1 MKYPKEYLDEI
12 KTRLKVSTVVSKTV
26 SLKKRGKEFVGLS
39 PFKNE
44 KTPSFTVN
52 DEKEFYHCFATSE
65 HGNIFDFIM
74 KTQNLKFGEAV
85 KHLAQLAGMQPYLF
99 SKKDEEREK
108 KWNEYKSIFNEYV
121 DFYHNE
127 LIKNEQ
133 HSNAREYLKNRSLSK
148 ENVKKFKIGYV
159 EKNPSIFEQFKNKYS
174 EQTLVETGL
183 FYLDEKKKIYIE
195 RFRGRLIFPINNI
208 TGQPIALGGRIIEN
222 LDYLAKYI
230 NSPETLFFKKGSN
243 LYNLDLARKLSNK
256 LDHIYLVEGYMDVVG
271 LSKNGIDNAVANL
284 GTSLTDKQIQ
294 ILNQFFDDIII
305 CFDGDESGYKAALRA
320 AENSIKELKPEKQI
334 SFLFLPNKED
344 PDSYVNKNGKANF
357 IEFTKQS
364 KLSIHQFIFSH
375 YKKQTE
381 NNPSSMAIFE
391 KRLRDVANT
400 IKDDYIKKYV
410 LEYFLEKIAELT
422 PHSNQKNKKNYK
434 KPTKSLDATKKY
446 YNESQSLSG
455 VELKEFSLIYL
466 VINNLNLMQS
476 NIHLI
481 ENIKLFT
488 EVNKKIFNQ
497 IIEVL
502 KSENQIAVQDLNLD
516 SQIIEKINKF
526 APIKYI
532 LKNNSEDDQKIIELL
547 EDISRDLMNY
557 DLEFRIQ
564 ELESKFSVDMNEST
578 FNELKEL
585 KKKSRI
591 SINLDKFVM
600 DFYRFDI
607 I

>member
-12 KTRLKVSTVVSKTV
+12 KTRLKVSTVVSKSV
-26 SLKKRGKEFVGLS
+26 ALKKRGKEYVGLS

-85 KHLAQLAGMQPYLF
+85 KHLAQLAGMQPYMF
-99 SKKDEEREK
+99 SKQDEEREK
-108 KWNEYKSIFNEYV
+108 NWKEYLSIYSQYV

-127 LIKNEQ
+127 LLKNET
-133 HSNAREYLKNRSLSK
+133 HTNVRDYLKNRSLGK
-148 ENVKKFKIGYV
+148 EEVKKFKIGYI
-159 EKNPSIFEQFKNKYS
+159 EKNPNFFDKLKNEFS
-174 EQTLVETGL
+174 GQALIESGL
-183 FYLDEKKKIYIE
+183 FYFDEKNKTYVE
-195 RFRGRLIFPINNI
+195 RFKGRLIFPINNI
-208 TGQPIALGGRIIEN
+208 SGQPIALGGRIIEK

-230 NSPETLFFKKGSN
+230 NSPETTFFKKGSN

-256 LDHIYLVEGYMDVVG
+256 VNHIYLVEGYMDVVG
-271 LSKNGIDNAVANL
+271 LSKNGIENAVANL
-284 GTSLTDKQIQ
+284 GTSLTDRQIL

-320 AENSIKELKPEKQI
+320 AENSIKDLKPEKQI
-334 SFLFLPNKED
+334 SFLFLPDKED
-344 PDSYVNKNGKANF
+344 PDSYVNKNGKNNF
-357 IEFTKQS
+357 IDFTKQS

-391 KRLRDVANT
+391 KKLRQIANT
-400 IKDDYIKKYV
+400 IKDDFIKKYV
-410 LEYFLEKIAELT
+410 LEYFLEKISELT
-422 PHSNQKNKKNYK
+422 PHSNQNNKKFYVK
-434 KPTKSLDATKKY
+434 STKSLASTKKY
-446 YNESQSLSG
+446 YHESQFLTG

-466 VINNLNLMQS
+466 VMTNLNLIQDH
-476 NIHLI
+476 IHLI
-481 ENIKLFT
+481 ENIKFFT
-488 EVNKKIFNQ
+488 EINKQIFEKI
-497 IIEVL
+497 ISKL
-502 KSENQIAVQDLNLD
+502 KLGERMNVGELELD
-516 SQIIEKINKF
+516 SQIIDKINKF

-532 LKNNSEDDQKIIELL
+532 LKNKNENEHEVIELL
-547 EDISRDLMNY
+547 EDIKRDLYNY

-564 ELESKFSVDMNEST
+564 ELESKFSKDLSEAT

-585 KKKSRI
+585 KKKQN
-591 SINLDKFVM
+591 IN
-600 DFYRFDI
+600 
-607 I
+607 

>member
-12 KTRLKVSTVVSKTV
+12 KTRLKVSTVVSKTM
-26 SLKKRGKEFVGLS
+26 SLKKRGKEYVGLS

-85 KHLAQLAGMQPYLF
+85 KYLAQLAGMQPYIF
-99 SKKDEEREK
+99 SKQDEEREK
-108 KWNEYKSIFNEYV
+108 KWNQYKSIYNQYV
-121 DFYHNE
+121 DFYHKE
-127 LIKNEQ
+127 LLKNE
-133 HSNAREYLKNRSLSK
+133 SYSIARDYLKNRSLSK
-148 ENVKKFKIGYV
+148 EEVKKFKIGFI
-159 EKNPSIFEQFKNKYS
+159 EKNPKIFDKLIKEFT

-183 FYLDEKKKIYIE
+183 FYLDEKKNNYVE

-208 TGQPIALGGRIIEN
+208 SGQPIALGGRIIEN

-230 NSPETLFFKKGSN
+230 NSPETIFFKKGSN

-256 LDHIYLVEGYMDVVG
+256 IDHIYLVEGYMDVVG
-271 LSKNGIDNAVANL
+271 LSKNGIDNVVANL
-284 GTSLTDKQIQ
+284 GTSLTDKQILT
-294 ILNQFFDDIII
+294 LNQFFDDIII

-320 AENSIKELKPEKQI
+320 AESSIKQLKPEKQI

-344 PDSYVNKNGKANF
+344 PDSYVNKNGKENF
-357 IEFTKQS
+357 LDFTKQN

-391 KRLRDVANT
+391 KKLRDITNT
-400 IKDDYIKKYV
+400 IKDDFIKKYI
-410 LEYFLEKIAELT
+410 LEYFLEKVAELT
-422 PHSNQKNKKNYK
+422 PYSNINNQKFFKKK
-434 KPTKSLDATKKY
+434 IKSLETTKKFFK
-446 YNESQSLSG
+446 ESQSLTG
-455 VELKEFSLIYL
+455 VELKEFSLLYL
-466 VINNLNLMQS
+466 ILNNLELIQA

-488 EVNKKIFNQ
+488 EVNTKIFNV
-497 IIEVL
+497 IIEKL
-502 KSENQIAVQDLNLD
+502 KSNEKILINNLNLD
-516 SQIIEKINKF
+516 KLLMEKINKF
-526 APIKYI
+526 APIKHI
-532 LKNNSEDDQKIIELL
+532 IKNQSKDDQKIIELL

-564 ELESKFSVDMNEST
+564 ELESKFSLDMSETT

-585 KKKSRI
+585 KKKQ
-591 SINLDKFVM
+591 NLN
-600 DFYRFDI
+600 
-607 I
+607 

>member
-65 HGNIFDFIM
+65 HGNIFDFVM

-85 KHLAQLAGMQPYLF
+85 KHLAQLAGMQPYMF

-108 KWNEYKSIFNEYV
+108 KWQEYRLIFSQYV

-127 LIKNEQ
+127 LLKNETY
-133 HSNAREYLKNRSLSK
+133 SFARDYLKNRSITK
-148 ENVKKFKIGYV
+148 EEVKKFKIGYI
-159 EKNPSIFEQFKNKYS
+159 EKNPNFFDKLKKNFS

-183 FYLDEKKKIYIE
+183 FYLDEKKKIYVE

-208 TGQPIALGGRIIEN
+208 SGQPIALGGRIIEN
-222 LDYLAKYI
+222 LEYLAKYI
-230 NSPETLFFKKGSN
+230 NSPETNFFRKGSN

-256 LDHIYLVEGYMDVVG
+256 IDHIYLVEGYMDVVG
-271 LSKNGIDNAVANL
+271 LSKNGVDNAVANL
-284 GTSLTDKQIQ
+284 GTSLTDKQIL

-334 SFLFLPNKED
+334 SFLFLPDKED
-344 PDSYVNKNGKANF
+344 PDSYVNKNGKTNF
-357 IEFTKQS
+357 INFTKQS
-364 KLSIHQFIFSH
+364 KISIHQFIFSH
-375 YKKQTE
+375 YKKQTK
-381 NNPSSMAIFE
+381 NNPSSLAIFE
-391 KRLRDVANT
+391 KKLKSIANT
-400 IKDDYIKKYV
+400 IKDNLIKKYV
-410 LEYFLEKIAELT
+410 SEFFLEKIAELT
-422 PHSNQKNKKNYK
+422 PHSNQDKKKFFVK
-434 KPTKSLDATKKY
+434 KTKSLDTTKKHY
-446 YNESQSLSG
+446 IDTQSLTG
-455 VELKEFSLIYL
+455 VELKEFSLLYL
-466 VINNLNLMQS
+466 VMKNLNLLQA
-476 NIHLI
+476 NLHLV

-488 EVNKKIFNQ
+488 EVNKKIFEL
-497 IIEVL
+497 IIEKL
-502 KSENQIAVQDLNLD
+502 KSGEQIEIEDLKIDNQLL
-516 SQIIEKINKF
+516 EKINKF

-532 LKNNSEDDQKIIELL
+532 LKNQNNDDQKIIELL

-564 ELESKFSVDMNEST
+564 ELESKFSVDMSETT

-585 KKKSRI
+585 KKKQ
-591 SINLDKFVM
+591 NLN
-600 DFYRFDI
+600 
-607 I
+607 